1 MIDFSIADN
10 ENLPKE
16 WVVMAS
22 NELHKVCPL
31 QTDSKE
37 YNDVLSHFRKTCNN
51 NVLKVCIF
59 YDM

>member
-1 MIDFSIADN
+1 MIDFSIAAT

-16 WVVMAS
+16 WDVMGS

-31 QTDSKE
+31 QANTKE

-51 NVLKVCIF
+51 KVLKVCSF
-59 YDM
+59 